1 MERCGEPNIAGRSS
15 PAAARQAQ
23 YANRLITGPQTGAS
37 VTASEADI
45 AQILNLE
52 ILLHRKVNWFFRI
65 VVFRLVVTRA
75 ALLVLGISS
84 LEQDIKEG
92 ENPVCYPSVVL
103 IRVNPLMSRVVW
115 DCSLKWVVDLIQS

>member
-1 MERCGEPNIAGRSS
+1 MS
-15 PAAARQAQ
+15 
-23 YANRLITGPQTGAS
+23 S

-84 LEQDIKEG
+84 LEQDIIEDEK
-92 ENPVCYPSVVL
+92 PVCYPSVVL

>member
-1 MERCGEPNIAGRSS
+1 MS
-15 PAAARQAQ
+15 
-23 YANRLITGPQTGAS
+23 L

-52 ILLHRKVNWFFRI
+52 ILLHRKVNWFSRI

-75 ALLVLGISS
+75 VSLSGISS
-84 LEQDIKEG
+84 LEQDIIEG
-92 ENPVCYPSVVL
+92 ENPVCYPGIVL